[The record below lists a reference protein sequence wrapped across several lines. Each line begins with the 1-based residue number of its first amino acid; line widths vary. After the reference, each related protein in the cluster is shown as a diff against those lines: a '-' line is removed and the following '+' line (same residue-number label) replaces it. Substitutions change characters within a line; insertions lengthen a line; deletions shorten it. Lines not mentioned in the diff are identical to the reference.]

1 MAPSKYVFELT
12 LSSASVASEEDAP
25 GMGYLQAR
33 ATGEMFTRVK
43 RRKATLQSYTYL
55 LGGQSHSVQG
65 ELLWGNPADSIALAS
80 EKLCE
85 GLRC

>member
-1 MAPSKYVFELT
+1 MFLNLRSHQPQWPVRRG
-12 LSSASVASEEDAP
+12 AP
-25 GMGYLQAR
+25 GMGYLQAT